1 MICDVGAGIYLACDD
16 VRFVSAPIITI
27 RHAFDLLLTPTPLP
41 GPPRAVNAGK
51 SKRNEDAAAVYT
63 GVLHQPTASGGGDAD
78 GPQETAGRSV
88 PYYYFGLFDGHA
100 GHGASVAAANQ
111 LHHII
116 HVS

>member
-1 MICDVGAGIYLACDD
+1 M
-16 VRFVSAPIITI
+16 
-27 RHAFDLLLTPTPLP
+27 
-41 GPPRAVNAGK
+41 NAGK

-63 GVLHQPTASGGGDAD
+63 GVLHQPAPGGGGGDGGGPAGDAAD
-78 GPQETAGRSV
+78 GLHRAGRSV

-116 HVS
+116 HVSGPATEGD